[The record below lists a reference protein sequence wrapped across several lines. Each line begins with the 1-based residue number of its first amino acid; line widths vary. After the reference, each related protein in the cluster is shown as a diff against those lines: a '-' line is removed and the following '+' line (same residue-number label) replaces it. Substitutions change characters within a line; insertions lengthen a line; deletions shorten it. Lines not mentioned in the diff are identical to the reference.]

1 MSCHCDGHLRW
12 QSAACCVDESGPFG
26 GGEATADEAGERDA
40 VGLALASRGE
50 QVAAAGA
57 GPRVVDA
64 RLIGDD
70 AVAVGRD
77 AIEMTGAD
85 ILGVGTDNEVEA
97 VEQAHPRRHRAAQA
111 EAMASIGTVAIAVAS
126 SGPMRSRA
134 QAIALPKTRRA

>member
-1 MSCHCDGHLRW
+1 MKPASVMRW
-12 QSAACCVDESGPFG
+12 
-26 GGEATADEAGERDA
+26 
-40 VGLALASRGE
+40 ALLWPARGE

-77 AIEMTGAD
+77 AIEMIGAD
-85 ILGVGTDNEVEA
+85 ILGVGADNEVEA

-111 EAMASIGTVAIAVAS
+111 AAMASIGTVAIAVAS

>member
-1 MSCHCDGHLRW
+1 MKPASVMRW
-12 QSAACCVDESGPFG
+12 AFLWPA
-26 GGEATADEAGERDA
+26 
-40 VGLALASRGE
+40 RGE

-85 ILGVGTDNEVEA
+85 ILGVDADNEVEA